1 MKRQSEKAFREAQF
15 NKKIEQ
21 AKQIAKE
28 DYETTMIYLGVKNP
42 SGYKRKWIEHKIK
55 NNVVGYALEGTPDK
69 AFVIVDMKTKHV
81 RAVRQDKSV
90 IAEFY

>member
-1 MKRQSEKAFREAQF
+1 MKKQSEKKFRKAQF
-15 NKKIEQ
+15 EKKIEQ

-28 DYETTMIYLGVKNP
+28 DYQDCLIYMGIKNP
-42 SGYKRKWIEHKIK
+42 YYKRKWREHKIK

-69 AFVIVDMKTKHV
+69 AFVFVDMKTKNIKAI
-81 RAVRQDKSV
+81 RSDKSV

>member
-1 MKRQSEKAFREAQF
+1 MKTQTEKEFREAQF

-28 DYETTMIYLGVKNP
+28 DYQDCMEYFGMRNP
-42 SGYKRKWIEHKIK
+42 SYKRKWIKHKLKDNII
-55 NNVVGYALEGTPDK
+55 GYALEGTPDK